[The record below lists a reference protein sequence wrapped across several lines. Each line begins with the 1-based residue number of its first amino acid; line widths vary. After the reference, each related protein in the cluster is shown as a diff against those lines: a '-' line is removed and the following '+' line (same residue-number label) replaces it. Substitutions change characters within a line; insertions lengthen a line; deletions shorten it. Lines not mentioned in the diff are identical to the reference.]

1 MNIDLD
7 DLFYRNYPAD
17 FHIYLVTILKNIID
31 SQNHF
36 PVLLKG
42 IEGINE
48 DDVKKTLK
56 IQIRVLYYQ
65 SIETLFELIFAI
77 ERVLKNKNQRQ
88 GLWYTLSNSP
98 YKQNYNRIS
107 RKEFAF
113 LDEKYVIEDVQ
124 KNRLEVSLA
133 HYIFFF
139 NFELNENV
147 LESIKAINLALKI
160 FARDFTDRDE
170 YNAFK
175 HSMRVFPTLKAVKL
189 TPRKEALSKEILEM
203 KESVSYLKMLDK
215 DSPKTT
221 LISKS
226 LDVNRDYNLALLSS
240 RMISN
245 IIGSRRSVKLK
256 KPEFIYFFTEQEIK
270 DLSKPSN
277 NLSTIHL
284 NFE

>member
-1 MNIDLD
+1 MMIDLD
-7 DLFYRNYPAD
+7 EMFYKNYPAD
-17 FHIYLVTILKNIID
+17 FHIYLVTILKNILD
-31 SQNHF
+31 NKNHF
-36 PVLLKG
+36 QALLKG
-42 IEGINE
+42 VEGINE

-56 IQIRVLYYQ
+56 IQIRAMYYQ
-65 SIETLFELIFAI
+65 SVETLFELIFAI
-77 ERVLKNKNQRQ
+77 ERILKNKNQRQ

-98 YKQNYNRIS
+98 YKQNYDRIS

-139 NFELNENV
+139 NFELNKEV
-147 LESIKAINLALKI
+147 LESIKAINLALRI
-160 FARDFTDRDE
+160 FARDFSDRDE

-189 TPRKEALSKEILEM
+189 TPRNHVFPKQILEM
-203 KESVSYLKMLDK
+203 KESVSYLKMMDK
-215 DSPKTT
+215 DSPKTK

-226 LDVNRDYNLALLSS
+226 LDINRDYNLALLSS

-245 IIGSRRSVKLK
+245 IIGSRRSVKFK
-256 KPEFIYFFTEQEIK
+256 QPEFIYFFTDQEIK
-270 DLSKPSN
+270 DLSKPSD

>member
-1 MNIDLD
+1 MKIDLD

-17 FHIYLVTILKNIID
+17 FHIYLVTLLKNIID
-31 SQNHF
+31 NPNNFS
-36 PVLLKG
+36 VLLKG
-42 IEGINE
+42 IESINE

-88 GLWYTLSNSP
+88 GFWYTLSNSP

-107 RKEFAF
+107 TKEFSF
-113 LDEKYVIEDVQ
+113 LDEKYIIEDVK

-139 NFELNENV
+139 NFEFNETV
-147 LESIKAINLALKI
+147 LESIKAIHSALKV
-160 FARDFTDRDE
+160 FAKDFTDRDE

-175 HSMRVFPTLKAVKL
+175 HSMRVFPTMKSVKL
-189 TPRKEALSKEILEM
+189 TPGREALYKETLEM
-203 KESVSYLKMLDK
+203 KESVSYLKMMDK
-215 DSPKTT
+215 NSPKTK

-226 LDVNRDYNLALLSS
+226 LDANRDYNLALLSS

-245 IIGSRRSVKLK
+245 IIGSRRSVKFK
-256 KPEFIYFFTEQEIK
+256 KPEFIYFFTDQEIK

-277 NLSTIHL
+277 NLATIHL